1 MRRGLAL
8 VAILFGA
15 TVSTAAAQDLPDCSK
30 AYESMLQKIERQA
43 QQLAPERLSALRRRA
58 QRILEACR
66 SGHIE
71 DPRALFDRLDR
82 SKD

>member
-1 MRRGLAL
+1 MPRGLAL

-15 TVSTAAAQDLPDCSK
+15 TVSTTAAQDLPDCGK